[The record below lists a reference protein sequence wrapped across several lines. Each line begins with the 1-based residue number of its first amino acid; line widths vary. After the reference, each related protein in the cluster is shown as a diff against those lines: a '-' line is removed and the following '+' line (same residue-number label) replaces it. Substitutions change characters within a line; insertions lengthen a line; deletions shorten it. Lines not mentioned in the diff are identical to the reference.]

1 MRVDVESGEASVEPA
16 SHGTALEP
24 MTALVRARDYAVEHG
39 MSWKPSFNLECTPT
53 HWIVGACQAQ
63 LGGQVYIHVGHDGE
77 VQHSFVN
84 PK

>member
-1 MRVDVESGEASVEPA
+1 
-16 SHGTALEP
+16 
-24 MTALVRARDYAVEHG
+24 